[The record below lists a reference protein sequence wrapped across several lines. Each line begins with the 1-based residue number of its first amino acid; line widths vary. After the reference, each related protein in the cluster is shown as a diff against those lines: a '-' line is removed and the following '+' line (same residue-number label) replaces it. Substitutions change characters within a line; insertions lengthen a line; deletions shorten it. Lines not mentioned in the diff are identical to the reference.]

1 MLRCSRPEP
10 MDTRT
15 IERQSILNARHR
27 ELGSALDGEL
37 WNQMALPWRYRT
49 DPHEEVIATRTRA
62 ALYDVSALNIIH
74 VRGPDAQDVLNRLVC
89 VDVARLMPGSARLG
103 AEVDEE
109 GALTDDIMLMRDSPD
124 AFRVS
129 HGSGG
134 TPAALATLASG
145 QRVTIEP
152 DRDVHVLSLQGPA
165 SLRLL
170 APHCPAPLAELGT
183 MNHLSTALFGFAVV
197 IGRGGYSGERGYEIY
212 CASRDAVRIWDT
224 ILQIGAPAGVV
235 AASWSALELT
245 RVEAALLFYPFDMP
259 EGDTTPWEVNMH
271 WAVDL
276 DKTAD
281 YIGKKAVLRLR
292 GRERFRQAGLA
303 VEHTDAVPAGS
314 EIFIGRDKVGL
325 VTSSSYSRFL
335 MQSLATVHLA
345 PSATHLGTR
354 VSVRS
359 EGIETPATVVRT
371 PFYDPLRLRTHPE
384 GRGR

>member
-1 MLRCSRPEP
+1 

-15 IERQSILNARHR
+15 LSRQSKLNERHR
-27 ELGSALDGEL
+27 ELGSTLDGDR
-37 WNQMALPWRYRT
+37 WNHMPLPWHYRT

-62 ALYDVSALNIIH
+62 GLYDVSALNILN

-89 VDVARLMPGSARLG
+89 IDVARLKPGTARLG
-103 AEVDEE
+103 AEVDQE
-109 GALTDDIMLMRDSPD
+109 GALVDDIMLMRDGPE

-129 HGSGG
+129 HGSGA
-134 TPAALATLASG
+134 TPASLAELASG

-165 SLRLL
+165 SLVVLT
-170 APHCPAPLAELGT
+170 PHCVSPFVELGY
-183 MNHLSTALFGFAVV
+183 MSHVSTALFGRPVV

-212 CASRDAVRIWDT
+212 CASGDAVRIWDALLET
-224 ILQIGAPAGVV
+224 GASAGVM

-271 WAVDL
+271 WAVDTQ
-276 DKTAD
+276 KTGD

-303 VEHTDAVPAGS
+303 VDHSEAVPAGS
-314 EIFIGRDKVGL
+314 EIFIGRDKVGI
-325 VTSSSYSRFL
+325 VTSSSYSRYL
-335 MQSLATVHLA
+335 MQSLAMVHLA

-354 VSVRS
+354 VSIHSHGTER
-359 EGIETPATVVRT
+359 TATVVRT
-371 PFYDPLRLRTHPE
+371 PFYDPLRLRTHSQ
-384 GRGR
+384 GRER

>member
-1 MLRCSRPEP
+1 

-37 WNQMALPWRYRT
+37 WNHTPLPWRYRT

-62 ALYDVSALNIIH
+62 ALYDVSALNIVH

-89 VDVARLMPGSARLG
+89 IDVARLKPGSARLG
-103 AEVDEE
+103 AEVDHE
-109 GALTDDIMLMRDSPD
+109 GALADDVMLIRDAAD

-134 TPAALATLASG
+134 TPAALAELASG
-145 QRVTIEP
+145 KRVSIEP
-152 DRDVHVLSLQGPA
+152 DRDVHALSLQGPA
-165 SLRLL
+165 SLGVL
-170 APHCPAPLAELGT
+170 APHCAAPLAGLRY
-183 MNHLSTALFGFAVV
+183 MDHVSTTLFGLAVV
-197 IGRGGYSGERGYEIY
+197 ISRGGYSGERGYEIF
-212 CASRDAVRIWDT
+212 CASRDAIRIWDA
-224 ILQIGAPAGVV
+224 ILEIGKSAGVV

-259 EGDTTPWEVNMH
+259 EGDVTPWEANMH

-276 DKTAD
+276 DKTAE
-281 YIGKKAVLRLR
+281 YTGKKAVLRLR

-303 VEHTDAVPAGS
+303 VEHGDAVAAGS
-314 EIFIGRDKVGL
+314 EIFIGRDKVGV
-325 VTSSSYSRFL
+325 VTSASYSRFL
-335 MQSLATVHLA
+335 MQSLAMVHLV
-345 PSATHLGTR
+345 PSAIHLGTR

-359 EGIETPATVVRT
+359 EGIERPATVVRT
-371 PFYDPLRLRTHPE
+371 PFYDPLRLRTQPE
-384 GRGR
+384 GRAR